1 MSDLE
6 APADAVAEIVERALA
21 EDLGPDGDLT
31 TVAIVAPEIRAEAAF
46 VARQDGVLSGTAP
59 AAEAFRQ
66 VDPGIEVAW
75 SAADGDVVAVGAR
88 FGVAAGSLAS
98 MLTAE
103 RTALNFLTH
112 CSGIATL
119 TRRFVD
125 AAGPA
130 CMVLDTRKTLPGLRA
145 IERAAVR
152 AGGARNHRGSLSEAV
167 LIKDNHLAFATVT
180 EAVERA
186 RRRWPGRFV
195 EVECDSLDQVAEA
208 KTVGPD
214 RVLLDN
220 MTPAEVRAAVAV
232 LGGSVPAEV
241 SGGVSLAT
249 VAAYAAAGADFVSV
263 GALTHSAPALD
274 IAFDI
279 QPIIASET

>member
-1 MSDLE
+1 MSDFE
-6 APADAVAEIVERALA
+6 PPPDAVTEIVRRALA

-31 TVAIVAPEIRAEAAF
+31 TSAVVPLGAEAEATF
-46 VARQDGVLSGTAP
+46 VARQDGVLSGTA
-59 AAEAFRQ
+59 AASESFRQ
-66 VDPGIEVAW
+66 VDPSVEVSWNAH
-75 SAADGDVVAVGAR
+75 DGDTVRVGAR
-88 FGVAAGSLAS
+88 LGVATGSLAS

-125 AAGPA
+125 AAGPS
-130 CMVLDTRKTLPGLRA
+130 CVVLDTRKTLPGLRA
-145 IERAAVR
+145 VERAAVR
-152 AGGARNHRGSLSEAV
+152 AGGARNHRDSLSEAV

-180 EAVERA
+180 EAVEHA
-186 RRRWPGRFV
+186 RKRWPGRFV

-220 MTPAEVRAAVAV
+220 MTPDEVRAAVDV

-241 SGGVSLAT
+241 SGGLSLQT

-279 QPIIASET
+279 QPNIPAGT